1 MRQRQGGESS
11 IRLFHGVYYMIK
23 VLLSL
28 LIELLKKAKGRK
40 GDPTSLARRAMD

>member
-1 MRQRQGGESS
+1 MRLAP
-11 IRLFHGVYYMIK
+11 IDWAIVAAFL
-23 VLLSL
+23 LLSL